1 MKELYSTENRLALI
15 AITVT
20 LLTILLVTP
29 SVFSTNGGVS
39 VLYGPEKISTGGDED
54 TPVIALDSYGSA
66 HIVWVNGSQGYFLMY
81 KMVDADGNVLIDETI
96 LNPCA
101 DNTSKHVRRPAMV
114 IDANNDMHVVFHGF
128 SNYTDFGPDEYGSR
142 VDLAA
147 PEILYMK
154 INPYL
159 DDRDGSSADFYTITE
174 IPEMIIS
181 TDDGTRS
188 RAPNIAI
195 DVFNRLHVV
204 WYDGPSV
211 TDYLDIQYLG
221 MDVDGNVLVT
231 EQTLTSTINMDVD
244 WGEPEIATD
253 SGGNAHIV
261 YSTDNNTASREI
273 YYMMVDGDDGST
285 RIDDTAITLDDD
297 NASVRA
303 FVAIDSKNLVY
314 VVWHDKRL
322 YNLGTGEHELFA
334 SILDPSRDDQDGSA
348 ADPSVISL
356 ISEQMATTDDGYRS
370 YLKNLAI
377 DPGDRVHVAWVDMY
391 GYDPEDEEE
400 WGKGEIYY
408 LLGDRGPVIP
418 ETRITYFDGEIDPC
432 YWDWPASSGRNP
444 DIVATCDRA
453 YITFHG
459 YNNTA
464 DTCDVYLV
472 ILGVPPCSPVGGV
485 ILPIDSLL
493 FITPYIAVII
503 AVVSVAVA
511 VVKKHRY

>member
-1 MKELYSTENRLALI
+1 MKEFYSTEKQLALF
-15 AITVT
+15 AVTVT
-20 LLTILLVTP
+20 LLTFSLVTS
-29 SVFSTNGGVS
+29 SVFSANGGVS

-54 TPVIALDSYGSA
+54 TPVIALDSNGNT
-66 HIVWVNGSQGYFLMY
+66 HIVWVTGDQGYFLMY
-81 KMVDADGNVLIDETI
+81 TMVDADGNVLIDETI

-101 DNTSKHVRRPAMV
+101 ANTSKHVRRPAMV

-128 SNYTDFGPDEYGSR
+128 SNYSDFGPDEYGSR
-142 VDLAA
+142 VDLNA
-147 PEILYMK
+147 PEIIYMK

-174 IPEMIIS
+174 IPETIIS

-195 DVFNRLHVV
+195 DVFNRTHVT

-211 TDYLDIQYLG
+211 EDYLDIQYLG
-221 MDVDGNVLVT
+221 MDVDGNILVT
-231 EQTLTSTINMDVD
+231 EQTLTSNINMDVD

-261 YSTDNNTASREI
+261 YSTNNNTASREI
-273 YYMMVDGDDGST
+273 YYMLVDGDDGST
-285 RIDDTAITLDDD
+285 RIDDTMITLDDG

-303 FVAIDSKNLVY
+303 FLDINSQGMVSVL
-314 VVWHDKRL
+314 WHDKRL

-334 SILDPSRDDQDGSA
+334 SVLDPSLDDQDGDA
-348 ADPSVISL
+348 ADPSVISMVA
-356 ISEQMATTDDGYRS
+356 EMMVTTDDGYRS

-377 DPGDRVHVAWVDMY
+377 DPGDRGHLTWVDMY
-391 GYDPEDEEE
+391 GYDDPGDDD

-408 LLGDRGPVIP
+408 LLGGARLIVP
-418 ETRITYFDGEIDPC
+418 ETRITYFNGEVDPC

-459 YNNTA
+459 YNNT
-464 DTCDVYLV
+464 DSTCDVYLV
-472 ILGVPPCSPVGGV
+472 ILDVPPCSAVGGV

-511 VVKKHRY
+511 VVKKRRF